1 MKTIFI
7 PTLAF
12 LVLASGL
19 ATADTC
25 HDSKGKVVSCSTT
38 VKGTKSNGSER
49 LGSIRLGPLNK
60 RVEKPATPSPA
71 PTTKNSGHAE
81 EHLREPAPVVAPTPA
96 PVGVINNGSVK
107 GNGDSQRVEK
117 PATPAPVGAIS
128 LNSSR
133 SNPAETPAPA
143 PTPAP
148 AGLAIDNGRNNPDS
162 RVKQTAPTRPAPVV
176 EKPPVKPT
184 PPPKGGETGSTSSYR
199 GEKPTTPLAPGTAES
214 TTGNE
219 AQKPAPTPSPA
230 PVGATTIN
238 GSKSNNYREEKPTTP
253 PASVIAP
260 TPTPAPTTPVK
271 PVKKKPHHGLLKVW

>member
-1 MKTIFI
+1 MLLIGLGFLAAVNFACKHCPFASNILEHPCTAHQFCRISYILPHLSNPGSI
-7 PTLAF
+7 PG
-12 LVLASGL
+12 S
-19 ATADTC
+19 ADT
-25 HDSKGKVVSCSTT
+25 HYSLAAQERVWWYT
-38 VKGTKSNGSER
+38 NGNTD
-49 LGSIRLGPLNK
+49 PL
-60 RVEKPATPSPA
+60 RR
-71 PTTKNSGHAE
+71 GC
-81 EHLREPAPVVAPTPA
+81 
-96 PVGVINNGSVK
+96 
-107 GNGDSQRVEK
+107 
-117 PATPAPVGAIS
+117 
-128 LNSSR
+128 
-133 SNPAETPAPA
+133 
-143 PTPAP
+143 P
-148 AGLAIDNGRNNPDS
+148 AGGVV
-162 RVKQTAPTRPAPVV
+162 RVDEFQSQKPAPVV

>member
-19 ATADTC
+19 ATAKEPVC
-25 HDSKGKVVSCSTT
+25 YDSKGNVAHCNTT
-38 VKGTKSNGSER
+38 VKGSKSNSSER
-49 LGSIRLGPLNK
+49 VQKPTPKPAPVGEAIPWGTETYPSLPKPSK
-60 RVEKPATPSPA
+60 RVEQPA
-71 PTTKNSGHAE
+71 PTPGAQKPT
-81 EHLREPAPVVAPTPA
+81 PTPA
-96 PVGVINNGSVK
+96 PV
-107 GNGDSQRVEK
+107 EK
-117 PATPAPVGAIS
+117 PPKTVN
-128 LNSSR
+128 NSK
-133 SNPAETPAPA
+133 SNHFRVQKPA
-143 PTPAP
+143 PTPTPKPNAT
-148 AGLAIDNGRNNPDS
+148 AS
-162 RVKQTAPTRPAPVV
+162 RVGLDTTQDPPLGAQKPAPVV

-260 TPTPAPTTPVK
+260 TPTPASVIAPTPTPAPTTPVK